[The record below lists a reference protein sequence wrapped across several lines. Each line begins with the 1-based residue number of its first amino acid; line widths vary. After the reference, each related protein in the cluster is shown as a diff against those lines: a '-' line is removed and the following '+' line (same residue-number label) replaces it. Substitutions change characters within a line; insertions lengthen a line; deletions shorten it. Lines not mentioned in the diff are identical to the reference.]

1 VRADTANYIDFVGR
15 DTDGVRVRVA
25 VFGANFTT
33 LGDDYRASASESAFV
48 GDAIA
53 QLTSDAQMF
62 WTVAGNVP
70 VWNNYADIGT
80 NAYWR
85 NKIR

>member
-1 VRADTANYIDFVGR
+1 
-15 DTDGVRVRVA
+15 

-33 LGDDYRASASESAFV
+33 LGDDYRASVGESAFV
-48 GDAIA
+48 ADAIA
-53 QLTSDAQMF
+53 ELTSDAQMF
-62 WTVAGNVP
+62 WTVGGNVP
-70 VWNNYADIGT
+70 VWNSYANIGT